1 MLTKT
6 IAITNEMSQLDV
18 VANALELLADEWNL
32 MMEETMKLNLV
43 IEEVVTNIINYGYHD
58 HEAHTINIRLSLDGN
73 LFTMQIIDD
82 AIEFNPLLQ
91 AKPDINL
98 SLEDRKIGGLGIHF
112 MRTIMDHLEYSHED
126 GKNILTLSK
135 KLAGA

>member
-58 HEAHTINIRLSLDGN
+58 DEVHTINIRFSLDGD

-91 AKPDINL
+91 AEPDINL

-112 MRTIMDHLEYSHED
+112 MRTIMNHLEYSREK